1 MPAPE
6 KIKILVTG
14 FGPFPGVHSNPSEK
28 LLGWIEEQHVWPMSK
43 VRLKTALIP
52 TNWSAVEQF
61 SSHTLAELDPDI
73 VLHFGVH
80 ARANSLRV
88 EKLARN
94 CTCTQADALG
104 KVAPHHCVIERAP
117 QTLKSKIEPERLVTA
132 LRARGLPAKSSTNAG
147 RYLCNA
153 LLFASLYQA
162 EKRASPRQTGFIH
175 IPPLNARGLDKNALL
190 KCAKIAIGHCVS
202 KHIHET
208 LMHAGA
214 DG

>member
-73 VLHFGVH
+73 VLHFG
-80 ARANSLRV
+80 
-88 EKLARN
+88 
-94 CTCTQADALG
+94 TQETGIQCGDTSATLTGNTVSGQA
-104 KVAPHHCVIERAP
+104 IEGSGSINTVGCR
-117 QTLKSKIEPERLVTA
+117 
-132 LRARGLPAKSSTNAG
+132 
-147 RYLCNA
+147 
-153 LLFASLYQA
+153 
-162 EKRASPRQTGFIH
+162 
-175 IPPLNARGLDKNALL
+175 
-190 KCAKIAIGHCVS
+190 
-202 KHIHET
+202 
-208 LMHAGA
+208 
-214 DG
+214 